1 MRDAFGWPPL
11 IVPPV
16 DRAVVSVEVVP
27 VVVVPVVDVPVV
39 VDGRF
44 AAPVESIVPV
54 TSMR

>member
-1 MRDAFGWPPL
+1 MRAAFMSWPL

-39 VDGRF
+39 VVGRF
-44 AAPVESIVPV
+44 EALVESIVPV
-54 TSMR
+54 TSIR